1 MREESLKLLVTGGNG
16 FVAGSVIQQAPADWE
31 VHVLSRTA
39 TVTPRV
45 DHRFHGFDPK
55 DSGSLANVFMKV
67 RPHVLIHTA
76 ALADIDYCEA
86 HPAKAQAVNIELVR
100 VLARL
105 CAQHRT
111 RLIFCSTDT
120 IFDGEHAPYGEEALP
135 GPVNCYART
144 KVEAEGIVR
153 TLEPQSVIA
162 RLSLVMGLPLLGAGN
177 SFLPKMLAALR
188 AGRPVEVPAR
198 EVRTPIDVITA
209 GRALLELAV
218 HDFSG
223 TIHLAGSSSLNRF
236 EMATHIAV
244 HFNLPPE
251 LIVPTDPAKIAAR
264 APRPRDVSL
273 KNVRAATLL
282 RTPMLGLEAALNFI
296 TQMETSRHHENT
308 PNQV

>member
-1 MREESLKLLVTGGNG
+1 MREKSLKLMVTGGNG
-16 FVAGSVIQQAPADWE
+16 FVAGSVIEQAPADWE
-31 VHVLSRTA
+31 VHALSRTA
-39 TVTPRV
+39 PPAARRV
-45 DHRFHGFDPK
+45 DHHFHCLDPQ
-55 DSGSLANVFMKV
+55 DSGALANVFTKV
-67 RPHVLIHTA
+67 RPHALIHTA

-86 HPAKAQAVNIELVR
+86 HPTAAQAVNVELVR
-100 VLARL
+100 ALAGL

-111 RLIFCSTDT
+111 RLIHCSTDS
-120 IFDGEHAPYGEEALP
+120 IFDGEHAPYGEEARP

-153 TLEPQSVIA
+153 SLEPQSVIA

-188 AGRPVEVPAR
+188 ARRPVDMPAR

-209 GRALLELAV
+209 GRALLELAA

-236 EMATHIAV
+236 EMGTRLAV

-251 LIVPTDPAKIAAR
+251 LIVPTDPSKIAGR

-273 KNVRAATLL
+273 KNVRAATVL
-282 RTPMLGLEAALNFI
+282 RTPMLGLEAALNLI
-296 TQMETSRHHENT
+296 TEMETSHSR
-308 PNQV
+308 